1 LLGLANGTTLIN
13 KALLWHRLTYK
24 PKTMKKAIYT
34 IALLAAANTLN
45 AQGILGKLKNKLT
58 SNVSKNADSQAGA
71 GSSTALDGSAVHY
84 TDPATIGMVLM
95 TYTQSDLNNHPDGF
109 DMWFSSVQ
117 VVNNQIVA
125 KIAESNTKSY
135 SYSGGQFQK
144 TGETPP
150 DIKRNDIKNGS
161 EIELFSKDFTQTDMG
176 NAMLKNGHNVT
187 SGMIPGKAEQ
197 TFTFNG
203 KVVGRFAM
211 AQIAHNAD
219 STVVAVAGMSVTGGM
234 SYHLNPS
241 NGAQITLP
249 KGYGA
254 LPLISPDGKITAAL
268 FGVDKKVIVS
278 TGSTFPIND
287 ILNNQVW
294 LRNTGN
300 VFYIPFNSNSTVIER
315 NGAVFYKF
323 NNPVDLKHLFLNA
336 NETGMAWMGYRGL
349 YFSDGTVFE
358 NASSP
363 TKVIIDNKE
372 VIVFLD
378 VDVHN
383 GNLYLCKHDL

>member
-1 LLGLANGTTLIN
+1 
-13 KALLWHRLTYK
+13 
-24 PKTMKKAIYT
+24 MKKTLYT
-34 IALLAAANTLN
+34 IALLTAATTLN

-58 SNVSKNADSQAGA
+58 TNVSKNADSQAGA
-71 GSSTALDGSAVHY
+71 GGSTALDGSTVHY
-84 TDPATIGMVLM
+84 TDPATVGTVLM

-125 KIAESNTKSY
+125 KIAESNTKLY
-135 SYSGGQFQK
+135 SYSSGQLQK
-144 TGETPP
+144 TGEVPP
-150 DIKRNDIKNGS
+150 DINRNTIKNGS
-161 EIELFSKDFTQTDMG
+161 EIEFFSKEFSQTDMS

-197 TFTFNG
+197 TYTFNG
-203 KVVGRFAM
+203 KVVGHFAM

-219 STVVAVAGMSVTGGM
+219 STVVAIAGMSVTGGM

-254 LPLISPDGKITAAL
+254 QPLVSPDGKITAAL
-268 FGVDKKVIVS
+268 YGVDMKVIVS
-278 TGSTFPIND
+278 TGSTFPINN

-323 NNPVDLKHLFLNA
+323 NNPVDLKRLFLNA

-378 VDVHN
+378 VDVRN

>member
-1 LLGLANGTTLIN
+1 
-13 KALLWHRLTYK
+13 
-24 PKTMKKAIYT
+24 MKKAIYT
-34 IALLAAANTLN
+34 MALLAAATTLN

-58 SNVSKNADSQAGA
+58 SNVSKNVDSQAGA

-84 TDPATIGMVLM
+84 TNPATIGTVLM

-109 DMWFSSVQ
+109 DMWFSSLQ

-125 KIAESNTKSY
+125 KIAESNTKLY
-135 SYSGGQFQK
+135 SYSGGQLQK

-150 DIKRNDIKNGS
+150 DINRNNIKNGS
-161 EIELFSKDFTQTDMG
+161 EVEQFSVNFSQTDMG
-176 NAMLKNGHNVT
+176 NAVMKNGHNVT

-219 STVVAVAGMSVTGGM
+219 STVVAIAGMSVTGGM

-254 LPLISPDGKITAAL
+254 LPLISPDGKITAAIMP
-268 FGVDKKVIVS
+268 VDNKAFVS
-278 TGSTFPIND
+278 NGQTLPVNN

-300 VFYIPFNSNSTVIER
+300 VFYIPVSSNSIVIER
-315 NGAVFYKF
+315 NGVVFYKF
-323 NNPVDLKHLFLNA
+323 NNPVDLKRLFLNA
-336 NETGMAWMGYRGL
+336 SETGMAWMGYRGL

-363 TKVIIDNKE
+363 TKVMIDNKE

-383 GNLYLCKHDL
+383 GNLYLCKHDLK

>member
-1 LLGLANGTTLIN
+1 
-13 KALLWHRLTYK
+13 
-24 PKTMKKAIYT
+24 MKKIIYT
-34 IALLAAANTLN
+34 MALLAAVTTLN

-58 SNVSKNADSQAGA
+58 SGASKDVQSQVINQAGGP
-71 GSSTALDGSAVHY
+71 GSSKAPDGSMVKY
-84 TDPATIGMVLM
+84 TDPATVGTILM
-95 TYTQSDLNNHPDGF
+95 SYTQAELGNHPDGF
-109 DMWFSSVQ
+109 DMWFLSVQ

-125 KIAESNTKSY
+125 KIAESNTVVY
-135 SYSGGQFQK
+135 SYSGGQLQK

-150 DIKRNDIKNGS
+150 NINRNTLKNGS

-203 KVVGRFAM
+203 KVVGRFTM

-278 TGSTFPIND
+278 TGATYTIND
-287 ILNNQVW
+287 PSNNQIW

-300 VFYIPFNSNSTVIER
+300 VFYIPSIGNSLVMER
-315 NGAVFYKF
+315 NGTLFYKF
-323 NNPVDLKHLFLNA
+323 NNPVDLKRVFLNA
-336 NETGMAWMGYRGL
+336 NETGMAWEGYRGL
-349 YFSDGTVFE
+349 YFSDGTIFE
-358 NASSP
+358 NASAP
-363 TKVIIDNKE
+363 TKVVLDNKE

-378 VDVHN
+378 VDTNN

>member
-1 LLGLANGTTLIN
+1 
-13 KALLWHRLTYK
+13 
-24 PKTMKKAIYT
+24 MKKAIYT
-34 IALLAAANTLN
+34 IALLAAAITIN

-58 SNVSKNADSQAGA
+58 DNVSKTAQSQAGPGTSMA
-71 GSSTALDGSAVHY
+71 LNGSTVHY
-84 TDPATIGMVLM
+84 TDPATVGTVLT
-95 TYTQSDLNNHPDGF
+95 TYSQSDLNNHPDGF

-117 VVNNQIVA
+117 VLNNQIVA

-135 SYSGGQFQK
+135 NYSGGQLQK

-150 DIKRNDIKNGS
+150 NINRNAIINGS
-161 EIELFSKDFTQTDMG
+161 EIEAFSTDFTQSDMS
-176 NAMLKNGHNVT
+176 NAMMKNGHNVT
-187 SGMIPGKAEQ
+187 SGIVPGKPEQ
-197 TFTFNG
+197 TFTFHG
-203 KVVGRFAM
+203 KVVGNFAM

-219 STVVAVAGMSVTGGM
+219 SSVVAVAGMSVSGGM
-234 SYHLNPS
+234 SYHMNS
-241 NGAQITLP
+241 STGAKVTLP

-254 LPLISPDGKITAAL
+254 LPLVSPDGKITAAIMP
-268 FGVDKKVIVS
+268 VDQKVYVS
-278 TGSTFPIND
+278 NGQTLAITNIS
-287 ILNNQVW
+287 NNQVW

-300 VFYIPFNSNSTVIER
+300 VFYVPASSNGMSIER

-323 NNPVDLKHLFLNA
+323 NNPVDLKRLFLNA

-363 TKVIIDNKE
+363 TKVTIDNKE

-383 GNLYLCKHDL
+383 GNLYLCKHAL